1 MKTRMIKLLL
11 AMACLFSS
19 ISVSAY
25 DFTVDGIYYN
35 VVSISNLTCAFVGT
49 ETGCSVSFV
58 IPDQVTF
65 NNRTFTVTK
74 IGDYAFNRCSG
85 LTSVTI
91 PNSVTG
97 IGNYAF
103 NRCI

>member
-25 DFTVDGIYYN
+25 DFKVDGIYYN
-35 VVSISNLTCAFVGT
+35 VVSISNLTCAFAGT
-49 ETGCSVSFV
+49 ETKCSGNFV

-74 IGDYAFNRCSG
+74 IANCAFSGCSG

-91 PNSVTG
+91 PNSVTE
-97 IGNYAF
+97 IGNDAF
-103 NRCI
+103 WNCI

>member
-25 DFTVDGIYYN
+25 DFKVDGIYYN
-35 VVSISNLTCAFVGT
+35 VVSISNLTCAFAGT
-49 ETGCSVSFV
+49 ETKCSGSFV

-74 IGDYAFNRCSG
+74 IANCAFSGCSG

-91 PNSVTG
+91 PNSVTR
-97 IGNYAF
+97 IGTSTF
-103 NRCI
+103 QGCI